1 MRGHVHP
8 VVWESTGDGWDND
21 FPEEQQTGIM
31 SFIQEGLTG
40 CSRRTGAT
48 GARWQTTQ
56 DIQSSVSAIE
66 NKASPLWADADYYFI
81 CLAVGNATARRAG
94 IVICKG
100 NHPSWWEACLRVWL
114 TDWVNEW
121 SLKCVLAGVCLLFFQ
136 KASSMLEA
144 GRDVYKNS
152 NFLSSE
158 NKGKYTFVLKWCHPP
173 PAVWRCLLFFTST
186 AGRELL
192 AAARAPLL
200 PAAEPSRL
208 RQSWEHLYSGH
219 KRTMKRFLTAALCQ
233 LAAATG
239 SSECKLR
246 TSTINKAMSNR
257 VCTCSTP
264 VCVRAAML

>member
-66 NKASPLWADADYYFI
+66 NTASSLWADADYYFI

-136 KASSMLEA
+136 KSGIIHVG
-144 GRDVYKNS
+144 GRARCLQKFKFS
-152 NFLSSE
+152 
-158 NKGKYTFVLKWCHPP
+158 LKWKQRKIHLCAKMMPSSTCSLTMS
-173 PAVWRCLLFFTST
+173 AVLHKYSWQGTF
-186 AGRELL
+186 GRRSGS
-192 AAARAPLL
+192 AAAGSW
-200 PAAEPSRL
+200 AE
-208 RQSWEHLYSGH
+208 
-219 KRTMKRFLTAALCQ
+219 
-233 LAAATG
+233 
-239 SSECKLR
+239 
-246 TSTINKAMSNR
+246 
-257 VCTCSTP
+257 
-264 VCVRAAML
+264 